1 MRLGIDPKV
10 DYVFKKLFGSEA
22 NKSLLI
28 DLLNAVL
35 VVSIPEPLDDI
46 QILNPFNDKDTLDD
60 KLSILD
66 IKARDRTGRLYN
78 IEMQMV
84 DYAEYPNRVLYYWA
98 RLYQEQLHQ
107 GEDYSQ
113 LRPTFAIS
121 IVNGVLT
128 EGSDYHQEFILASR
142 KNPLIVFCRDLS
154 IHLIELPKFTLS
166 LPGHDALNRWCWLLQ
181 EGEEME
187 TANIPKELQGTP
199 VEKAIGVLQIMAQS
213 DVERERYESRLKAL
227 RDQRSILSSAKRH
240 AQAEGEAL
248 GEARG
253 EARGELR
260 GRINELLHSLQL
272 MLEMKFADA
281 GKAFFTRIENVAD
294 VARLRAIQ
302 ARLTSA
308 ESIGEL
314 EELVASS

>member
-35 VVSIPEPLDDI
+35 VESIPEPLDDI
-46 QILNPFNDKDTLDD
+46 QILNPFNDKDSLDD

-98 RLYQEQLHQ
+98 RLYQEQLHE
-107 GEDYSQ
+107 GDDYDQ

-121 IVNGVLT
+121 IVNGELT
-128 EGSDYHQEFILASR
+128 EGSDYHQEFVLASR
-142 KNPLIVFCRDLS
+142 KNPLIIFCRDLS
-154 IHLIELPKFTLS
+154 IHLIELPKFTAS

-181 EGEEME
+181 KGEEME
-187 TANIPKELQGTP
+187 TVDIPKELQGTP
-199 VEKAIGVLQIMAQS
+199 IETAIEVLRIMAQS

-227 RDQRSILSSAKRH
+227 RDQRFLENARRR
-240 AQAEGEAL
+240 AEAESNAR
-248 GEARG
+248 EARG
-253 EARGELR
+253 EARGR
-260 GRINELLHSLQL
+260 MTELLNALQM
-272 MLEMKFADA
+272 MLEMKFDEA
-281 GKAFFTRIENVAD
+281 GKVFFTRIQKID
-294 VARLRAIQ
+294 DYARLRSIQ
-302 ARLTSA
+302 DKLRTAKSIDEI
-308 ESIGEL
+308 ES
-314 EELVASS
+314 LVPSN